1 MSPPLVRERVR
12 LCDNKCDNIAFVR
25 VGIRELSHHTSQYL
39 SRVKKGDVLEVTER
53 GRVIATI
60 IPSSSEVAASDVPRP
75 RPGGGQ
81 SGDPAAARRVDELL
95 ARGFGDVDHP

>member
-1 MSPPLVRERVR
+1 M
-12 LCDNKCDNIAFVR
+12 R

-39 SRVKKGDVLEVTER
+39 SRVKHGEVLEVTEH

-60 IPSSSEVAASDVPRP
+60 NPSGEDASAPDATRPRP

-81 SGDPAAARRVDELL
+81 SGDPAAARRVDEFL
-95 ARGFGDVDHP
+95 ARGFGER